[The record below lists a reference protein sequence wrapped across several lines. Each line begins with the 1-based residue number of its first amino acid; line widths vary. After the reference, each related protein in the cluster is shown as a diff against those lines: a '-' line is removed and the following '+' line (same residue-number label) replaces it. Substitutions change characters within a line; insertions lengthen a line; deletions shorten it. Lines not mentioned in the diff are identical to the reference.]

1 MAAWCTTIVS
11 ESNLET
17 PDIMNRKLPL
27 VTVGSVLWLAA
38 VAVLFL
44 GPKIAWAQ
52 EARLGL
58 EQQLQEQKAKNDAL
72 RARIAELE
80 KLLATDVCN
89 NPEAAAAIRE
99 SAAPDA
105 KTIEK
110 E

>member
-1 MAAWCTTIVS
+1 MALC
-11 ESNLET
+11 
-17 PDIMNRKLPL
+17 LP
-27 VTVGSVLWLAA
+27 A

-52 EARLGL
+52 EERLGL
-58 EQQLQEQKAKNDAL
+58 EQQLQEQQAKNEAL

-89 NPEAAAAIRE
+89 NPEAATAIQE

-105 KTIEK
+105 RAIEK